1 MTAQEV
7 LSLAESYGVTVVLN
21 GKDVLDLSGT
31 QHAIEKV
38 ITDIR
43 RCKKEIIACLQSVEP
58 LLKPCPLCHGRD
70 FIHGIRGGYF
80 CIVCQP
86 GQNGDLVKAGKG

>member
-7 LSLAESYGVTVVLN
+7 LSMAELHGVTVVLN

-31 QHAIEKV
+31 KPAIEKV
-38 ITDIR
+38 IMPVKMHKD
-43 RCKKEIIACLQSVEP
+43 EIIAYLQSVEP

-70 FIHGIRGGYF
+70 FILGIRGGYF
-80 CIVCQP
+80 CVNCQP
-86 GQNGDLVKAGKG
+86 GQHGKRVKAEKR

>member
-38 ITDIR
+38 IMPV
-43 RCKKEIIACLQSVEP
+43 KMHKNEIIAYLQAIEP

-70 FIHGIRGGYF
+70 FIHGTGGGYF
-80 CIVCQP
+80 CVNCQP
-86 GQNGDLVKAGKG
+86 GQHGELVKAGKR

>member
-38 ITDIR
+38 IMPV
-43 RCKKEIIACLQSVEP
+43 KMHKNEIIAYLQAIEP

-70 FIHGIRGGYF
+70 FIHGTGAVTFALSASRGSTE
-80 CIVCQP
+80 
-86 GQNGDLVKAGKG
+86 NW